1 MMASQEK
8 VGTFKFYLV
17 GFVLCVVLTLAAYY
31 LVAEHLLAGE
41 TLILAILGLG
51 AIQMAV
57 QLIFFMHLG
66 SEPEEPG
73 GSKKAHWNLLVF
85 FFMVM
90 VIVIVVFGSLWIM
103 YTLNYREMPPMDMS
117 HAEVQK

>member
-1 MMASQEK
+1 MRATQEK
-8 VGTFKFYLV
+8 IGTFKFYLM
-17 GFVLCVVLTLAAYY
+17 GFVLCVVLTLAAYF
-31 LVAEHLLAGE
+31 LVAENLLAGWN
-41 TLILAILGLG
+41 LIFAILGLG
-51 AIQMAV
+51 VIQMAI

-66 SEPEEPG
+66 SEPEEPSG
-73 GSKKAHWNLLVF
+73 GKKAHWNLLVF

-90 VIVIVVFGSLWIM
+90 VIVIIVFGSLWIM

>member
-1 MMASQEK
+1 MKASQEK
-8 VGTFKFYLV
+8 IGTFKFYLM
-17 GFVLCVVLTLAAYY
+17 GFVLCVVLTLAAYF
-31 LVAEHLLAGE
+31 LVAERFLAGS
-41 TLILAILGLG
+41 TLIFTILGLG

-66 SEPEEPG
+66 SEPEEPS

-85 FFMVM
+85 FFMIM
-90 VIVIVVFGSLWIM
+90 VLVIIVFGSLWIM

>member
-1 MMASQEK
+1 MRATQEK
-8 VGTFKFYLV
+8 IGTFKFYLM
-17 GFVLCVVLTLAAYY
+17 GFVLCLVLTLAAYF
-31 LVAEHLLAGE
+31 LVAENLLAGWN
-41 TLILAILGLG
+41 LIFAILGLG
-51 AIQMAV
+51 VIQMAI

-66 SEPEEPG
+66 SEPEEPTG
-73 GSKKAHWNLLVF
+73 GKKVHWNLLVF

-90 VIVIVVFGSLWIM
+90 VIVIIVFGSLWIM